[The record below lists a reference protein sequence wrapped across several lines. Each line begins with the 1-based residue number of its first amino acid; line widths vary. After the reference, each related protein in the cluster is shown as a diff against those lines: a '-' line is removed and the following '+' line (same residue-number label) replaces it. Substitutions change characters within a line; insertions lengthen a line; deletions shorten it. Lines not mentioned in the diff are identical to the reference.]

1 MRVRSGSDNMEW
13 TTGAMMFYGG
23 LAGVAATLVAAI
35 AAAIALA
42 RGSKRIKR
50 KLNQEYGEK
59 LK

>member
-1 MRVRSGSDNMEW
+1 MEW

-23 LAGVAATLVAAI
+23 LAGAAATLVAAI
-35 AAAIALA
+35 AAAIILA

-59 LK
+59 FK